1 MTERILIFLVSVIA
15 ALGLGYWW
23 GKADADTKW
32 GKRFADMEALSAK
45 KLAEAT
51 DAVRKVETE
60 AFQRLNDL
68 ASKHAKETRD
78 AKARSD
84 RIVADIRSGALRM
97 SIPVAPA
104 CPSPEAQ
111 DSTATSGDR
120 PQARAE
126 LAAEAAGTLVS
137 IASEGDE
144 AIRQLNACI
153 DAYNEVKEKLNA
165 SSH

>member
-1 MTERILIFLVSVIA
+1 MTERILIALIAIA
-15 ALGLGYWW
+15 ASLGVGYWW
-23 GKADADTKW
+23 GKSDADTKW
-32 GKRFADMEALSAK
+32 GKRFAEMEALSAK

-60 AFQRLNDL
+60 ASERLNDL
-68 ASKHAKETRD
+68 ASKHAKEIRD
-78 AKARSD
+78 AKVRSD

-97 SIPVAPA
+97 SIPVASA

-111 DSTATSGDR
+111 GAAPAGGDR

-153 DAYNEVKEKLNA
+153 DAYNEVRAKFNEKQE
-165 SSH
+165 

>member
-1 MTERILIFLVSVIA
+1 MTERILILLVSVIT

-32 GKRFADMEALSAK
+32 GKRFAEMEALSAK

-60 AFQRLNDL
+60 ASERLNDL
-68 ASKHAKETRD
+68 ASKHAKEIRD
-78 AKARSD
+78 AKNRSD

-97 SIPVAPA
+97 SIPVASA

-111 DSTATSGDR
+111 GAAATSGNR
-120 PQARAE
+120 PEARAE

-153 DAYNEVKEKLNA
+153 DAYNEVRAKFNEK
-165 SSH
+165 SD